1 MTVVRAPGRVNLIG
15 EHTDYNGLPVLPMA
29 LNREIVLRYSA
40 RPDDQVILHNTHP
53 RFPPV
58 RFRLSESIE
67 PDPPGSWGNYP
78 RAAGQA
84 LWRETGP
91 LTGFEGEISSTLPMA
106 AGLSSSSALLV
117 ATALALLEVSR
128 REVPRDRLATVLALG
143 ERYVGVQSGGMD
155 QAICLNGRAGHAL
168 RIDFRPVLR
177 LTLVPVPDTWRVIV
191 ASSMVEAA
199 KSARAR
205 DAYNTRVGECRA
217 ALEQVTGQALGT
229 AATDYAAFLSRIPA
243 PDALA
248 AATPLLNQ
256 NLLRRFR
263 HVVTEAERVSQAET
277 ALRQGDLARFG
288 ALLQASHSSLRDDY
302 DVSTP
307 ELDQLVA
314 IAEKAGAA
322 GARLTGAGLGGGLLA
337 VTAVDGAEA
346 VMEAQRREYYAARGV
361 KQTEEVLFTAVP
373 SEGATVSPSSTVSY

>member
-29 LNREIVLRYSA
+29 LNREIVLRCSP
-40 RPDDQVILHNTHP
+40 RPDDQVILHNSDA

-58 RFRLSESIE
+58 RFRLAEAVE

-84 LWRETGP
+84 LWGETGP
-91 LTGFEGEISSTLPMA
+91 LTGFEGEITSTLPMA

-117 ATALALLEVSR
+117 ATALALLEVSG

-168 RIDFRPVLR
+168 RIDFRPVLK

-205 DAYNTRVGECRA
+205 DAYNTRVDQCRA

-229 AATDYAAFLSRIPA
+229 TAPDYAAFLSRIPA

-248 AATPLLNQ
+248 AATPVLNQ
-256 NLLRRFR
+256 VLLRRFR
-263 HVVTEAERVSQAET
+263 HVVTEAERVSQAEA
-277 ALRQGDLARFG
+277 ALRRGDLARFG
-288 ALLQASHSSLRDDY
+288 ALLHASHSSLRDDY

-307 ELDQLVA
+307 ELDQLVE
-314 IAEKAGAA
+314 IAERAGAA
-322 GARLTGAGLGGGLLA
+322 GARLTGAGFGGCIVA
-337 VTAVDGAEA
+337 AASVDRAEA
-346 VMEAQRREYYAARGV
+346 VMEALGREYYAPRGV
-361 KQTEEVLFTAVP
+361 EPTDDVLFIAVP
-373 SEGATVSPSSTVSY
+373 SEGATVSPASSVSY